1 MYCYSCMKQISEG
14 SKFCFKCGKPIN
26 STYPPHH
33 LKPGTILHNQ
43 YLVGNSI
50 GEGGFG
56 ITYVGL
62 DLSLDMKIAIKEF
75 YPYGYATR
83 NSTHSNDVTL
93 NFQNEG
99 EYFKSGVENFLREAR
114 SIAKFNNESSIVD
127 VRAFFEEN
135 GTAYIIMEYLD
146 GENIGDKIK
155 RDGKYGSQEI
165 FKLFLPMMGTLEK
178 LHKEN
183 IIHRDISP
191 ENIRCMPDNTLKLMD
206 FGSARYY
213 TGIDKKTMSVQYKPG
228 YAPFEQYNKNGNQG
242 PWTDVYGLCATIYKC
257 ITGVAPVDSLE
268 RCQNDTLKKPSELGA
283 DITPSLEQVLM
294 YGLSVYPENRCKSMR
309 ELAKITQKAL
319 NDNRAVINSGDAAAS
334 YVYGTQI
341 VDDKSKTIYADNTY
355 GDSFVNQNI
364 KAGNR
369 NENYYNGEA
378 NKINRDL
385 NYNRQYSKEN
395 QQKNNTIPLVI
406 TIIAIAVIGL
416 GVAGFFLFNNILG
429 NTSDSDKNRDTS
441 ATSSPTEQT
450 EQTEAPT
457 LTAAVET
464 EPDKDADLVT
474 VPDMSGKKATEA
486 AYELG
491 ALGLKVETTYEES
504 VDVPSDCVI
513 RQSIQPDRKINKGNT
528 VMLVVA
534 KEPDNQTSVDYKPNT
549 NVSDA
554 TSFTSASASSTLEDQ
569 QGYNYSPSNVLSNDT
584 KCWAEGASGNGVG
597 EWIKL
602 DLPENQRIYDLQIIN
617 GYAGTVKQ
625 YENNAKIKKIRI
637 EFSNGDSTTA
647 ELKVFPTNQRY
658 TIQVVTLSRP
668 VVTDYVKITILD
680 YEASVF
686 EDTCLTFV
694 APN

>member
-1 MYCYSCMKQISEG
+1 MYCYNCMKQINDGSE
-14 SKFCFKCGKPIN
+14 FCFNCGKPVN
-26 STYPPHH
+26 SNHPPHH

-75 YPYGYATR
+75 YPSGYANR
-83 NSTHSNDVTL
+83 NNTHSNNVTL
-93 NFQNEG
+93 NYQSEG

-146 GENIGDKIK
+146 GENLSDKIK
-155 RDGKYGSQEI
+155 RDGKFKSQEI
-165 FKLFLPMMGTLEK
+165 FNLFLPMMGTLEK
-178 LHKEN
+178 LHNEN

-213 TGIDKKTMSVQYKPG
+213 AGIDKKTMSVQYKPG

-257 ITGVAPVDSLE
+257 ITGVTPVDSLE

-294 YGLSVYPENRCKSMR
+294 YGLGVYPENRCKSMS
-309 ELAKITQKAL
+309 ELADITRKAL
-319 NDNRAVINSGDAAAS
+319 NNSNAVINSGDVAAGV
-334 YVYGTQI
+334 VYGTQI
-341 VDDKSKTIYADNTY
+341 ADDQNKTMYADKTY
-355 GDSFVNQNI
+355 GDSFTNQNKNGVNNDNYYKGGENNI
-364 KAGNR
+364 NR
-369 NENYYNGEA
+369 N
-378 NKINRDL
+378 
-385 NYNRQYSKEN
+385 
-395 QQKNNTIPLVI
+395 QKNNQQNSSQIQKKKKKNYVPLII
-406 TIIAIAVIGL
+406 TLVVVAVIGF
-416 GVAGFFLFNNILG
+416 GVLGFFLFNNLIG
-429 NTSDSDKNRDTS
+429 NKTDDNS
-441 ATSSPTEQT
+441 ATSSQTEQA

-457 LTAAVET
+457 LAAAVET

-474 VPDMSGKKATEA
+474 VPDVSGKKATEA
-486 AYELG
+486 ANELG
-491 ALGLKVETTYEES
+491 ALGLKVETTYEEN
-504 VDVPSDCVI
+504 DEVPAECVI
-513 RQSIQPDRKINKGNT
+513 RQSIQPDRKLNKGNT
-528 VMLVVA
+528 VMLVFA
-534 KEPDNQTSVDYKPNT
+534 KEPDNQTSVDYKPN
-549 NVSDA
+549 NYVSDA
-554 TSFTSASASSTLEDQ
+554 TTFTGASASSTLEDQ
-569 QGYNYSPSNVLSNDT
+569 QGYNYSPSNVLSNDST
-584 KCWAEGASGNGVG
+584 CWVEGASGNGVD

-602 DLPENQRIYDLQIIN
+602 ELPSNQRVYDLRIVN
-617 GYAGTVKQ
+617 GYAGSEKQ
-625 YENNAKIKKIRI
+625 YANNAKIKKIRI

-647 ELKVFPTNQRY
+647 DLKVFPTSQRN
-658 TIQVVTLSRP
+658 TVQVVSLSKP

-686 EDTCLTFV
+686 EDTCLTYV